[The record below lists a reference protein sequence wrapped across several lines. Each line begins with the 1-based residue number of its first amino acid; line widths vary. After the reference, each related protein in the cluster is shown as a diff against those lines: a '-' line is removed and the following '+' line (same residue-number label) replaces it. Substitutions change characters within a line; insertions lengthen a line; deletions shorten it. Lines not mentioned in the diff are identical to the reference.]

1 MYVPVKIEI
10 AGYCVLRVLADEGE
24 LQRIAV
30 FSEYRRQGVGRKLM
44 EAMLAAAREEG
55 ASSVSLEVR
64 ESNVGAM
71 RLYEEYGFCQ
81 EAVRKKCI
89 YPGAGGRCSDHVEP
103 QFVTGL
109 LELRRKIYSNSHL
122 KLQNPVYIMERNRT
136 FLSVLRIMAGRRKRG
151 S

>member
-1 MYVPVKIEI
+1 MNQNLRVRRMEAGDLLRAAALEQSSFSQPWSEKLLAEGLTSPLDTYCVWTCENEI

-81 EAVRKKCI
+81 EAVRKK
-89 YPGAGGRCSDHVEP
+89 YYQEP
-103 QFVTGL
+103 EEDAV
-109 LELRRKIYSNSHL
+109 
-122 KLQNPVYIMERNRT
+122 IMWNRS
-136 FLSVLRIMAGRRKRG
+136 L
-151 S
+151 

>member
-1 MYVPVKIEI
+1 MNQNLRVRRMEVGDLLRAAALEQSSFSQPWSEKLLAEGLNSPLDTYFVCTCENEI

-55 ASSVSLEVR
+55 ASSVSLEIR

-81 EAVRKKCI
+81 EAVRKK
-89 YPGAGGRCSDHVEP
+89 YYQEP
-103 QFVTGL
+103 EEDAV
-109 LELRRKIYSNSHL
+109 
-122 KLQNPVYIMERNRT
+122 IMWNRS
-136 FLSVLRIMAGRRKRG
+136 L
-151 S
+151 

>member
-1 MYVPVKIEI
+1 MNQNLRVRRMEVGDLLRAAALEQSSFSQPWSEKLLAEGLNSPLDTYFVCTCENEI

-64 ESNVGAM
+64 E
-71 RLYEEYGFCQ
+71 EYGFCQ
-81 EAVRKKCI
+81 EAVRKK
-89 YPGAGGRCSDHVEP
+89 YYQEP
-103 QFVTGL
+103 EEDAV
-109 LELRRKIYSNSHL
+109 
-122 KLQNPVYIMERNRT
+122 IMWNRS
-136 FLSVLRIMAGRRKRG
+136 L
-151 S
+151 

>member
-1 MYVPVKIEI
+1 MNQNLRVRRMEAGDLLRAAALEQSSFSQPWSEKLLAEGLNSPLDTYFVCTCENEI

-30 FSEYRRQGVGRKLM
+30 FSELM

-81 EAVRKKCI
+81 EAVRKK
-89 YPGAGGRCSDHVEP
+89 YYQEP
-103 QFVTGL
+103 EEDAV
-109 LELRRKIYSNSHL
+109 
-122 KLQNPVYIMERNRT
+122 IMWNRS
-136 FLSVLRIMAGRRKRG
+136 L
-151 S
+151 